1 MGFHKAKQKKFLS
14 SDEAEKLF
22 ETLDETGHSNKE
34 VAEAQ
39 RKRRAEKGNAQDVD
53 PLSNNDPS
61 GSTID
66 RTIRRTAVGFVVIT
80 LIIVT
85 LAQTSCGLIRR
96 ITTGHLSKEVN
107 ITTVSRSM
115 RNGIG
120 WGNGFTSFPEE
131 FSVEQADESS
141 GVVEVTVIDTT
152 SDNAAEAFSSAQV
165 QASALSINALL
176 NPKVHAVI
184 YHVNVRVD
192 DHGKFLHNA
201 MFGFLRPVG
210 TVRNFMTFIWTKN
223 TSDQGV
229 NFTCRITGL
238 DEETTAGI
246 REKLQANIVLSNI
259 LPTTDFNAAQKTESA
274 PSSDADS
281 SSSSGSSPNT
291 GSSTSSSS
299 SPSADSSTDFSQK

>member
-1 MGFHKAKQKKFLS
+1 MGFHKAKHKKFLS

-22 ETLDETGHSNKE
+22 ETVDETGHSNKE
-34 VAEAQ
+34 VAEIQ

-53 PLSNNDPS
+53 PLSNTDPS

-80 LIIVT
+80 LIVVT
-85 LAQTSCGLIRR
+85 LAQTSCGVIRR
-96 ITTGHLSKEVN
+96 VTTGHLSKEVN

-152 SDNAAEAFSSAQV
+152 SNNAAEAFSSAQV

-192 DHGKFLHNA
+192 DHGNFLHNT

-229 NFTCRITGL
+229 NFTCQITGL
-238 DEETTAGI
+238 DEETTTGI
-246 REKLQANIVLSNI
+246 RDKLQANLVLSKI
-259 LPTTDFNAAQKTESA
+259 LPTTQGTEDQKNKAATTANTTTETA
-274 PSSDADS
+274 
-281 SSSSGSSPNT
+281 GS
-291 GSSTSSSS
+291 
-299 SPSADSSTDFSQK
+299 K

>member
-1 MGFHKAKQKKFLS
+1 MGFHKAKQNKFLS

-34 VAEAQ
+34 VAAVQ
-39 RKRRAEKGNAQDVD
+39 HKRRAEKGNAVDID

-80 LIIVT
+80 LVVVT

-96 ITTGHLSKEVN
+96 ITTGHLSEEVN

-115 RNGIG
+115 RNGIE

-152 SDNAAEAFSSAQV
+152 SDNAAEAFSSSQV

-192 DHGKFLHNA
+192 EQGNFLHNA
-201 MFGFLRPVG
+201 MFGFLRPMG

-246 REKLQANIVLSNI
+246 RDKLQANIVLSKI
-259 LPTTDFNAAQKTESA
+259 LPTTEK
-274 PSSDADS
+274 SDAAPAPTSDGESESSES
-281 SSSSGSSPNT
+281 SSVEVTTSD
-291 GSSTSSSS
+291 STQTS
-299 SPSADSSTDFSQK
+299 KLL